1 MPIGLNETYYPR
13 IVNFW
18 PHGASLT
25 VSYAPG
31 RLDLTIQLP
40 MAFVIGSNQN
50 NLAFVQYIAQILVNE
65 PGSLRKAG
73 ALNVE
78 LDMDEAPVAGEYV
91 FVPENPE
98 TTFTE
103 SRGPESKRSGRLA
116 APATPTP
123 PGMSEESNHSSWTTS
138 QRAFAKITGHEYQY
152 LPSAGILLDL
162 TLDGFYK
169 AYKWSLYYKDDTYYM
184 IALSAEPGLDK
195 HHGKSFTEAT
205 MRGGN
210 PPDPKL
216 CAWHFRQCVQMF
228 VRGYSVQM
236 ALNAL

>member
-1 MPIGLNETYYPR
+1 MPIGLNETYYAR

-31 RLDLTIQLP
+31 RLDLTIPLP

-78 LDMDEAPVAGEYV
+78 LDMDEAPVAGEYL
-91 FVPENPE
+91 FVPAVATHIVP
-98 TTFTE
+98 E
-103 SRGPESKRSGRLA
+103 SRPD
-116 APATPTP
+116 
-123 PGMSEESNHSSWTTS
+123 
-138 QRAFAKITGHEYQY
+138 AFAKITGHEYQY

-162 TLDGFYK
+162 LLDSFYK
-169 AYKWSLYYKDDTYYM
+169 AYKWSLYKM
-184 IALSAEPGLDK
+184 RESASLRLALQAI
-195 HHGKSFTEAT
+195 
-205 MRGGN
+205 
-210 PPDPKL
+210 
-216 CAWHFRQCVQMF
+216 
-228 VRGYSVQM
+228 
-236 ALNAL
+236 